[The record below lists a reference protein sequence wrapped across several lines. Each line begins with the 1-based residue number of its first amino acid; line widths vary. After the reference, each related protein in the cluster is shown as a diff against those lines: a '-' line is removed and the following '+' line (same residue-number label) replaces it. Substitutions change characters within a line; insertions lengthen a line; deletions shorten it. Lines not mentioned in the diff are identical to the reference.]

1 MIYYCILNPS
11 NEHDQFFLNN
21 TTKGVTGKSLIIFS
35 DIRTFIKLL
44 LDTLNSEQF
53 MLHQTNSEKVLKWI
67 KKICNEWST
76 GFNNTSISLI
86 KPDVEYIP
94 SHLVHKYANFKTS
107 ICHKIEKELEYV
119 PYQKWPN
126 LNFLLTINPYQFF
139 PYFQKSI
146 KMLLYHK
153 WQPLQRLNYYIIN
166 INLDIWRITLLLKI
180 KGNADKAMKCG
191 EITLSVFVY
200 FHKAFDTINLNILI
214 TKIKQTIFF

>member
-1 MIYYCILNPS
+1 MMYYCILNPS

-21 TTKGVTGKSLIIFS
+21 TAKGVTGKSLITFS

-107 ICHKIEKELEYV
+107 ICHKIEKKLEYV

-146 KMLLYHK
+146 KMLLYQK

-191 EITLSVFVY
+191 KITLSVFVY
-200 FHKAFDTINLNILI
+200 FHKAFDTINLILI
-214 TKIKQTIFF
+214 FL